1 MSLEI
6 SPWRLPPFPLPA
18 LEDGLGAPGEEP
30 QPRCSQSV
38 LTALTSDHTNTS
50 PKHTVSLTLYVNREK
65 KKKKKNLQK
74 EQQRERK
81 HWQITFG
88 HSLILF

>member
-30 QPRCSQSV
+30 QPRCAQSV
-38 LTALTSDHTNTS
+38 LTALISDRTNTS
-50 PKHTVSLTLYVNREK
+50 PRHTVSLTLFGNR
-65 KKKKKNLQK
+65 KKKNDNLQK
-74 EQQRERK
+74 GQQRERK
-81 HWQITFG
+81 HWQITLG
-88 HSLILF
+88 HSFVLF